1 MTDEKFGRLGRELKH
16 GYNKMVA
23 CDSNMMMDIGYQV
36 MSKNEEILFEDNN
49 KETAFVILTGEIEIA
64 WANKVEKMNRNSLFD
79 ENPYCLHVCRATK
92 VKITALNDAEIL
104 IQKSENDKDFAPK
117 FYHPEDVQ
125 CDVFGKGQWGGCAE
139 RTVRTIF
146 DYENAPYSNMVN
158 GEIINKPGRW
168 TSYIP
173 HFHPQPEVYTY
184 KFAKPQGFGGCF
196 IGDDAFK
203 ITHNSWCA
211 VPGGQT
217 HPQVTAPGYVMW
229 YSWMIRHLPNDPW
242 VKTRTDDKEHTWL
255 LDKDVKIWPEK

>member
-1 MTDEKFGRLGRELKH
+1 MNPKKFGRLGRTLKH
-16 GYNKMVA
+16 GYNGMIT
-23 CDSNMMMDIGYQV
+23 CDSSMMMDIGYQV
-36 MSKNEEILFEDNN
+36 MSKDEQISYEEIS
-49 KETAFVILTGEIEIA
+49 KEAAFVILTGSVEIK
-64 WANKVEKMNRNSLFD
+64 WANHSEQMQRNSLFD
-79 ENPYCLHVCRATK
+79 ENPYCLHVGRNTK
-92 VKITALNDAEIL
+92 VSIKALTDAEVL
-104 IQKSENDKDFAPK
+104 IQKTENNKDFKAK

-125 CDVFGKGQWGGCAE
+125 CDIFGKGQWGGSAE

-184 KFAKPQGFGGCF
+184 KFDKPQGFGGCF

-217 HPQVTAPGYVMW
+217 HPQVAAPGYVMW

-242 VKTRTDDKEHTWL
+242 VKTRTDDKEHVWL
-255 LDKDVKIWPEK
+255 LDKNVKIWPEK

>member
-1 MTDEKFGRLGRELKH
+1 MTQAKFGRLGRVLKH
-16 GYNKMVA
+16 GYNSMTSA
-23 CDSNMMMDIGYQV
+23 QNDTMMDIGYQV
-36 MSKNEEILFEDNN
+36 MTKNENLSFTDSTQ
-49 KETAFVILTGEIEIA
+49 ETAFVILTGEVQIKWNNNSEIM
-64 WANKVEKMNRNSLFD
+64 KRKSIFD
-79 ENPYCLHVCRATK
+79 ENPYCLHVPAGQEVSLKAVT
-92 VKITALNDAEIL
+92 DAEVL
-104 IQKSENDKDFAPK
+104 IQKTENTKHFDAK

-125 CDVFGKGQWGGCAE
+125 SDIFGKGQWGGCAE
-139 RTVRTIF
+139 RVVKTIF

-203 ITHNSWCA
+203 ISHNSWCA

-217 HPQVTAPGYVMW
+217 HPQVAAPGYVMW
-229 YSWMIRHLPNDPW
+229 YSWMIRHLSGNPW

-255 LDKDVKIWPEK
+255 LAKDVKIWPEK

>member
-1 MTDEKFGRLGRELKH
+1 MSEEKFGRLGRTLQH
-16 GYNKMVA
+16 GYNSMVT

-36 MSKNEEILFEDNN
+36 MNKNDAIFFEEKG
-49 KETAFVILTGEIEIA
+49 KETAYVILTGEVEISWEA
-64 WANKVEKMNRNSLFD
+64 HTEKMKRTSLFD
-79 ENPYCLHVCRATK
+79 ENPYCLHVPSGVK
-92 VKITALNDAEIL
+92 VSIKALNDAEML
-104 IQKSENDKDFAPK
+104 IQKTENDRNFTAK
-117 FYHPEDVQ
+117 FYYPKDVQ
-125 CDVFGKGQWGGCAE
+125 CDIFGKGQWGGCAE

-184 KFAKPQGFGGCF
+184 KFDKPQGFGGCF

-203 ITHNSWCA
+203 IAHNSWCA

-217 HPQVTAPGYVMW
+217 HPQTAAPGYVMW
-229 YSWMIRHLPNDPW
+229 YSWMIRHLPGNPW
-242 VKTRTDDKEHTWL
+242 VKTRTDDSEHTWL
-255 LDKDVKIWPEK
+255 LAEDVKIWPDK